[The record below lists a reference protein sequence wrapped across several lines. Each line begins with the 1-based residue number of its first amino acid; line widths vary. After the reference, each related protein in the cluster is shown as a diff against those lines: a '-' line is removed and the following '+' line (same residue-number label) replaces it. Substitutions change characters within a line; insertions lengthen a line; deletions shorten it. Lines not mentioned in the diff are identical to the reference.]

1 MKYRNIAIEREY
13 GSGGTQI
20 GEAVARE
27 LGIACC
33 GREIYEKVA
42 GDLRISIEEAEN
54 REENV
59 TNSLLYSL
67 AMLANAQ
74 SGIGTTLSLE
84 QKIHLSMQE
93 EMSRIAKNERCVFI
107 GHCAMAALRDR
118 NDVLK
123 VFIRASDNV
132 KTDRIINEYQVA
144 PASVER
150 TKEKINR
157 RRKNTF
163 QAYTSRKW
171 ENPDNYDLILDS
183 GKLGIET
190 CVSILVGLMR

>member
-1 MKYRNIAIEREY
+1 
-13 GSGGTQI
+13 
-20 GEAVARE
+20 
-27 LGIACC
+27 
-33 GREIYEKVA
+33 
-42 GDLRISIEEAEN
+42 
-54 REENV
+54 
-59 TNSLLYSL
+59 
-67 AMLANAQ
+67 
-74 SGIGTTLSLE
+74 
-84 QKIHLSMQE
+84 
-93 EMSRIAKNERCVFI
+93 
-107 GHCAMAALRDR
+107 MAALRDR